1 MTCIKSW
8 CCFLDCSSF
17 LLSASSR
24 CFCSC
29 ISSIFHFCMRSFFS
43 RKYATVSPPLLR
55 RFALPSVSF
64 SASSFLCLFC
74 VPPRFS
80 RALLLISSALAL
92 STFFLSFCV
101 VSSTTA
107 SFSAISSSAFST
119 SLKSVSIQLAFSSS
133 RIFALNLSLKRVY
146 RSLTDRFVTL
156 NLGMFKAVQIDRYFI
171 PKLAPC
177 DASFLCLEWF
187 KNENLLTK
195 TIVMLFS
202 PLHVGSKDKNK
213 MSETLIFFLFVLHVV
228 CLFFFLLQ
236 AEPFFIYHI

>member
-43 RKYATVSPPLLR
+43 RKYVTVSPPLLR

-80 RALLLISSALAL
+80 RVLLLISSAWHYR
-92 STFFLSFCV
+92 LSFYH
-101 VSSTTA
+101 
-107 SFSAISSSAFST
+107 
-119 SLKSVSIQLAFSSS
+119 
-133 RIFALNLSLKRVY
+133 FAL
-146 RSLTDRFVTL
+146 
-156 NLGMFKAVQIDRYFI
+156 
-171 PKLAPC
+171 
-177 DASFLCLEWF
+177 FLQPQ
-187 KNENLLTK
+187 LL
-195 TIVMLFS
+195 
-202 PLHVGSKDKNK
+202 
-213 MSETLIFFLFVLHVV
+213 
-228 CLFFFLLQ
+228 FLLSPQ
-236 AEPFFIYHI
+236 VLFQRHSNPYLFNLPFLRLASLL